1 MKKLIDNAAQTVKFT
16 FDEGLDPVVFDAA
29 VLNEE
34 TRLHAMLAGCSHKIG
49 DNAAI
54 SKSEANGWN
63 VTEAMRREAVLQMV
77 EQLGRNEW
85 NAKTR
90 APVRHPSI
98 VKLAAKWGC
107 TYEEAE
113 LKIASLD
120 DI

>member
-1 MKKLIDNAAQTVKFT
+1 
-16 FDEGLDPVVFDAA
+16 
-29 VLNEE
+29 
-34 TRLHAMLAGCSHKIG
+34 
-49 DNAAI
+49 
-54 SKSEANGWN
+54 
-63 VTEAMRREAVLQMV
+63 MV

-98 VKLAAKWGC
+98 IKLAAKWGV